1 VAFYPE
7 VRPSIG
13 QLQCPEIDPAA
24 TVHQSAM
31 ALCPFGALSNM
42 EHVVLVIAGD
52 LNPYATLL
60 AMDWAHLTSNPSK
73 KPS

>member
-1 VAFYPE
+1 MD
-7 VRPSIG
+7 
-13 QLQCPEIDPAA
+13 LAA

-31 ALCPFGALSNM
+31 AMFPFGAPNNM
-42 EHVVLVIAGD
+42 EHVVLVIAGN

-60 AMDWAHLTSNPSK
+60 AMGWAHLTSNPSK